1 MKEVRC
7 ALKDKDCAIER
18 PKRLLEM
25 PDASPSMFINDI
37 SHLFSHMVRRENE
50 RRGISESY
58 RKVLMFLSHDDGV
71 SQLTLVQKTRLT
83 APTISVALAKMESEG
98 LVERRCDDEDMRRM
112 KVYITEKGR
121 AVDDSMRARCREVE
135 QIMQAGLTEQE
146 LERLTAALRKILE
159 NMIESEENK

>member
-1 MKEVRC
+1 M
-7 ALKDKDCAIER
+7 KDKDCAIER

-98 LVERRCDDEDMRRM
+98 LVERR
-112 KVYITEKGR
+112 
-121 AVDDSMRARCREVE
+121 REVE

-146 LERLTAALRKILE
+146 LEGLTAALRKILE